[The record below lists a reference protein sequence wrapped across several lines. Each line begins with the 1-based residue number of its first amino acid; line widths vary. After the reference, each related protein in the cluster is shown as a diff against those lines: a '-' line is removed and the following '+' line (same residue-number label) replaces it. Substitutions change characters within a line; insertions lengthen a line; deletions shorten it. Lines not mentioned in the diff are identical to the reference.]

1 MLDQYRKRNRLALS
15 EYRGVKTYSLTL
27 CPQARK
33 RRFDDED
40 VIEYCLVALRTE
52 ASRFEALVYAYCFM
66 PDHLHLLVG
75 SEEHDVDLFRFVKAF
90 KQKTAW
96 WFKHDSGSLKASPTA
111 SSSSPSLWQKSYYDH
126 IVRSD
131 VDLRAAAEY
140 VLGNPVRAGFTEA
153 LGQYRYA
160 GSFVWDDL

>member
-1 MLDQYRKRNRLALS
+1 MLDQSRKRNRLPLA
-15 EYRGVKTYSLTL
+15 EYRGTKAYSLTI
-27 CPQARK
+27 CTADRK
-33 RRFDDED
+33 PHFLDEN
-40 VIEYCLVALRTE
+40 VVEYCLVTLRAE
-52 ASRFEALVYAYCFM
+52 ASTAKASVYAYCFM

-75 SEEHDVDLFRFVKAF
+75 AEEGDLDLLRFIKGF

-96 WFKHDSGSLKASPTA
+96 WFKYCRGSPKASPTA
-111 SSSSPSLWQKSYYDH
+111 STSSLGLWQKSYYDH

-153 LGQYRYA
+153 VGEYRNA
-160 GSFVWDDL
+160 GSFVWADL